1 MADYI
6 ERRATERFKV
16 NADTSCPLVSP
27 VAEDFGP
34 VKIRDV
40 SMEGIGLL
48 TSKKVEPGTLLAI
61 TLVNVAKG
69 FQKVVLVRV
78 THATPLSGGCLVGGT
93 FTIPLTYQEMTAL
106 VL

>member
-1 MADYI
+1 MADFT
-6 ERRATERFKV
+6 ERRASERFKV
-16 NADTSCPLVSP
+16 NADASCPLVSP

-48 TSKKVEPGTLLAI
+48 TSKKVEAGTMLAV
-61 TLVNVAKG
+61 TLANKAKG
-69 FQKVVLVRV
+69 FNKVVLVRV
-78 THATPLSGGCLVGGT
+78 THATPVAGGCLIGGT